1 MTTNFDEFDTI
12 LIRDLDCDCIIG
24 IFDEE
29 RKRRQTVRINAE
41 VFTDLS
47 KAGASDDFND
57 ALNYS
62 EVEEY
67 LKKEAEKS
75 EFFLLEKLA
84 AHLAEGVLKFSSVQA
99 VRLTLDKFEAASY
112 ASSIAVRI
120 FRRKGE

>member
-1 MTTNFDEFDTI
+1 MTNFDEHDVI
-12 LIRDLDCDCIIG
+12 LIRDLDCECIIG

-29 RKRRQTVRINAE
+29 RTRRQTVRIQAE

-62 EVEEY
+62 EVEAY
-67 LKKEAEKS
+67 LKNEAEKS
-75 EFFLLEKLA
+75 SFFLLEKLA
-84 AHLAEGVLKFSSVQA
+84 EHLAQGVLAMDKVAA

-112 ASSIAVRI
+112 AASIAVRI
-120 FRRKGE
+120 FRKRGN

>member
-1 MTTNFDEFDTI
+1 MMTFDKYDTI
-12 LIRDLDCDCIIG
+12 LIRDLDCSCIIG

-29 RKRRQTVRINAE
+29 RTRRQTVRINAE

-75 EFFLLEKLA
+75 EFFL
-84 AHLAEGVLKFSSVQA
+84 
-99 VRLTLDKFEAASY
+99 
-112 ASSIAVRI
+112 
-120 FRRKGE
+120 

>member
-1 MTTNFDEFDTI
+1 MMTTFDEFDTI
-12 LIRDLDCDCIIG
+12 LIRDLDCSCIIG
-24 IFDEE
+24 IFEEE

-67 LKKEAEKS
+67 LKKTAENT
-75 EFFLLEKLA
+75 EFFLHKTA
-84 AHLAEGVLKFSSVQA
+84 SFPLKMLPDRFKYLSG
-99 VRLTLDKFEAASY
+99 
-112 ASSIAVRI
+112 SI
-120 FRRKGE
+120 

>member
-1 MTTNFDEFDTI
+1 MMTFDEFDTI
-12 LIRDLDCDCIIG
+12 LIRDLDCSCIIG

-29 RKRRQTVRINAE
+29 RTRRQTVRINAE

-84 AHLAEGVLKFSSVQA
+84 VHLAKGVLNFEAVKA

-120 FRRKGE
+120 FRKKGD

>member
-1 MTTNFDEFDTI
+1 MTTTFDEFDAI

-29 RKRRQTVRINAE
+29 RTRRQTVRINAE
-41 VFTDLS
+41 VFTDLQ

-67 LKKEAEKS
+67 LKKEAETS

-84 AHLAEGVLKFSSVQA
+84 AHLAEGVLKFDAVRA

-120 FRRKGE
+120 FRKKGE

>member
-1 MTTNFDEFDTI
+1 MMTTFDEFDTI
-12 LIRDLDCDCIIG
+12 LIRDLDCSCIIG
-24 IFDEE
+24 IFEEE

-67 LKKEAEKS
+67 LKKTAENT

-84 AHLAEGVLKFSSVQA
+84 AHIAEGVLKFDAVKA
-99 VRLTLDKFEAASY
+99 VRLTLDKFEAAAY

-120 FRRKGE
+120 FRKKGE

>member
-1 MTTNFDEFDTI
+1 MMTFDKYDTI
-12 LIRDLDCDCIIG
+12 LIRDLDCNCIIG

-29 RKRRQTVRINAE
+29 RTRRQTVRINAE

-84 AHLAEGVLKFSSVQA
+84 AHLAEGVLKFNAVKA

-120 FRRKGE
+120 FREKGD